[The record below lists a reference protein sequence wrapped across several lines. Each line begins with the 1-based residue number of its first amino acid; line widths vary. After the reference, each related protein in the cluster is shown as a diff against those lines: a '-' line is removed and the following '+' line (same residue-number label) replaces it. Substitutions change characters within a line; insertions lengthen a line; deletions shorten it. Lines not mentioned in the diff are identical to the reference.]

1 MREHIKDNLRPVFKP
16 GDRVSFCGEEAT
28 VVSNWGISGTVKD
41 NTGTQMHWY
50 WEFQGE
56 PVVLVRP

>member
-1 MREHIKDNLRPVFKP
+1 MKTQDFKP

-28 VVSNWGISGTVKD
+28 VVENWGTDGYVED
-41 NTGTQMHWY
+41 DAGNRMRWY

-56 PVVLVRP
+56 PVILVKA